1 MPFIP
6 YIIAILILFIVL
18 KVLSMP
24 MKIIIKFLINAVI
37 GGIVIYVLNLFG
49 VRFSYELDYI
59 INSRFLRNTGS
70 NHSCNFTIRIPCIL
84 KMKPFGTVLKS
95 TNTKTS

>member
-6 YIIAILILFIVL
+6 YIVAVLILFIVL

-24 MKIIIKFLINAVI
+24 MKIIIKFLVNAVI

-49 VRFSYELDYI
+49 VGMTLNWISSLI
-59 INSRFLRNTGS
+59 VGFLGVPRS
-70 NHSCNFTIRIPCIL
+70 NNSCNFTVCISCII
-84 KMKPFGTVLKS
+84 KRVLFVNKS
-95 TNTKTS
+95 N